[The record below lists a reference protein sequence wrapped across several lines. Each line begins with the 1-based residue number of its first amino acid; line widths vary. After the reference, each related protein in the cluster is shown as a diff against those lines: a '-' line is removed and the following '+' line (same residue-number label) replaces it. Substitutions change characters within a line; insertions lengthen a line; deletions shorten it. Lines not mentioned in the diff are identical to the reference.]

1 MDLLDIH
8 LDLLDTD
15 LPSKYFVFLQ
25 DILMMSSRQVF
36 KTSSTHVSKV
46 SWRHL
51 QHNNFSS
58 SKTSSGNLERRRC
71 WRRLQ
76 DMSWRRIRD
85 VLKTNKYLQWLRSSI
100 FDCFYFFFS
109 CNSKSFMSDCLINC
123 NLEKKNHFFIFLFCL
138 IFFPFYLLLLML
150 LLLLLLLFLWLQYYT
165 SVPSRY

>member
-71 WRRLQ
+71 WRR
-76 DMSWRRIRD
+76 IRD

-138 IFFPFYLLLLML
+138 IFVSFYLLLLML
-150 LLLLLLLFLWLQYYT
+150 LLLLFFLWLQYYT
-165 SVPSRY
+165 PVPSRY

>member
-71 WRRLQ
+71 WRR
-76 DMSWRRIRD
+76 IRD

-138 IFFPFYLLLLML
+138 IFFSFYLLLLM
-150 LLLLLLLFLWLQYYT
+150 LLLLLLFLWLQYYT
-165 SVPSRY
+165 PVPSRY

>member
-71 WRRLQ
+71 WRR
-76 DMSWRRIRD
+76 IRD

-138 IFFPFYLLLLML
+138 IFFSFYLLLLM
-150 LLLLLLLFLWLQYYT
+150 LLLLLFLWLQYYT
-165 SVPSRY
+165 PVPSRY

>member
-71 WRRLQ
+71 WRR
-76 DMSWRRIRD
+76 IRD

-123 NLEKKNHFFIFLFCL
+123 NLEKKKSFFYFLILSYFFFILFIIINVIII
-138 IFFPFYLLLLML
+138 IFVITILYSCTLKILTYL
-150 LLLLLLLFLWLQYYT
+150 
-165 SVPSRY
+165 S

>member
-71 WRRLQ
+71 WRR
-76 DMSWRRIRD
+76 IRD

-100 FDCFYFFFS
+100 FDCLYFFFS

-138 IFFPFYLLLLML
+138 IFFSFYLLLLM
-150 LLLLLLLFLWLQYYT
+150 LLLLLFLWLQYYT
-165 SVPSRY
+165 PVPSRY